1 MKAKF
6 LTAALLLFYT
16 VSFAQNTK
24 PVTRPGLP
32 TPTNLRMLTPADLE
46 VVKLQLIAAEKN
58 NSEKLSYVTVT
69 ISIKNSGQI
78 AAPTTKVNAFVKK
91 QEASKWTKVDQLTAF
106 PAIKPGETVTQKIIF
121 KIPYAVIAPMYFEL
135 KVMADAGNSV
145 KESNEQ
151 NNSSVGILIGL

>member
-1 MKAKF
+1 M
-6 LTAALLLFYT
+6 
-16 VSFAQNTK
+16 
-24 PVTRPGLP
+24 
-32 TPTNLRMLTPADLE
+32 
-46 VVKLQLIAAEKN
+46 
-58 NSEKLSYVTVT
+58 
-69 ISIKNSGQI
+69 
-78 AAPTTKVNAFVKK
+78 NAFVKK